1 MALNDK
7 QKCDHDEAERLLDR
21 LQPGDITTQFGIQL
35 TKVSLLHIAA
45 YHGWL
50 DTIKIMKDF
59 FNCNC
64 TDSTGSTPLH
74 YAAVSGSL
82 AVIAYLTS
90 ELDYDPTIANN
101 DGNLPLHIACG
112 RLPSL
117 FAIVGSQLC
126 SVIRYSMMFI

>member
-1 MALNDK
+1 MLT
-7 QKCDHDEAERLLDR
+7 QHLRDHDEAERLLDR

-112 RLPSL
+112 GRCHHCLQSL
-117 FAIVGSQLC
+117 DHNFVLSLIQ
-126 SVIRYSMMFI
+126 